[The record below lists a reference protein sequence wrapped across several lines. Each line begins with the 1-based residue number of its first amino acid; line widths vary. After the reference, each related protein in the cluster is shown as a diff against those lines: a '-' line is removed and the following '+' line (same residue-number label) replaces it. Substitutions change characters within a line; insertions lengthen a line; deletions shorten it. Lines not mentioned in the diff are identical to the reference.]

1 MRATSA
7 STTTPVSTLSSR
19 GRWMCGSA
27 TAQRAVCT
35 PRSTSVSV
43 MRSVIRL
50 AACTLALALVSTP
63 ALAQPGG
70 GALTRH
76 QRHVLYGIA
85 ADTWRF
91 FGADVDPSTHLP

>member
-1 MRATSA
+1 
-7 STTTPVSTLSSR
+7 
-19 GRWMCGSA
+19 
-27 TAQRAVCT
+27 
-35 PRSTSVSV
+35 

-70 GALTRH
+70 GALSRH

-91 FGADVDPSTHLP
+91 FGADVDPSTHLPLDNLGPGAVRGNYTSAANIGVW